1 MKKVLIAMLCGVAL
15 TGCLDE
21 SSPQDGGEA
30 EIEVTTLTPQAA
42 VETWWAIKDEL
53 INDEYTACLE
63 ERELGKFD
71 HLKERV
77 VAGDLL
83 SSLTKKSCI
92 SSQYERTVERIDED
106 DKNAVVHVLIKNIT
120 PPGKGVTL
128 SYAELEAKAAG
139 DKFRYSLKNEG
150 VENPSWRITQIYSYF
165 SRSDSWYPE
174 YRDPEAET
182 NHFVD
187 HREQ

>member
-1 MKKVLIAMLCGVAL
+1 MKNILMAMLCGVAL
-15 TGCLDE
+15 AGCFDGDNSQDE
-21 SSPQDGGEA
+21 GEA
-30 EIEVTTLTPQAA
+30 GIDVSTLTPKAA

-53 INDEYTACLE
+53 IKDEYIACLE
-63 ERELGKFD
+63 ERGLGRFD
-71 HLKERV
+71 YLKERV
-77 VAGDLL
+77 AADDLL
-83 SSLTKKSCI
+83 SSLTQKSCV

-106 DKNAVVHVLIKNIT
+106 EKNAVVHVLIKNIT

-128 SYAELEAKAAG
+128 SYAELEAKVAG
-139 DKFRYSLKNEG
+139 GKFRYLLKNEG

-165 SRSDSWYPE
+165 PRSDSWYPE
-174 YRDPEAET
+174 YRAPEAET